1 MVAIEHASASTGTA
15 TTDST
20 LLHAIVNPA
29 AGSGRAGKR
38 WPGYARALSTAGFT
52 LQAHITTGPGD
63 ATVIA
68 RQLAEQGAETIL
80 CVGGDG
86 TTNEVVNGLVAN
98 DLPVNPHTRLA
109 LIPCGTGKD
118 FARTIGTRSVEA
130 TIQALQSGSTALADV
145 GRIQYLDNRTGHLE
159 TRYFANVAD
168 TGIGAATAARINAS
182 SKALGGLV
190 SYLKGAVHSIVVYQ
204 PWDVTVEV
212 DGAPLYAGDAGMV
225 VFANGRYFAG
235 GMLVAPEASLC
246 DGLLDIFVLE
256 GVGKRALLT
265 SLLPRVYRG
274 KHVGRPGV
282 RHIRGST
289 ATVRSTADMLVELD
303 GEQVGVAPITVSVA
317 RQALHIVGT
326 ADALARSGNCACI
339 EASR

>member
-1 MVAIEHASASTGTA
+1 MVATEQVSSATGISQA
-15 TTDST
+15 PAT

-38 WPGYARALSTAGFT
+38 WPGYSRSLVAAGFT
-52 LQAHITTGPGD
+52 IQAHVTTGPGD
-63 ATVIA
+63 ATVMA

-86 TTNEVVNGLVAN
+86 TTNEVVNGLIAE

-109 LIPCGTGKD
+109 VIPCGTGKD
-118 FARTIGTRSVEA
+118 FARTLGTRTVQA
-130 TIQALQSGSTALADV
+130 TIQALHAGSSALVDV
-145 GRIQYLDNRTGHLE
+145 GRIQYLDSRTGHLE

-212 DGAPLYAGDAGMV
+212 DGALLYSGDAGMV

-235 GMLVAPEASLC
+235 GMLVAPDASLC
-246 DGLLDIFVLE
+246 DGQLDMFVLE
-256 GVGKRALLT
+256 
-265 SLLPRVYRG
+265 LLPRVYRG
-274 KHVGRPGV
+274 KHIGRPGV
-282 RHIRGST
+282 RHVRGAS
-289 ATVRSTADMLVELD
+289 ATVRSSAAMLVEMD
-303 GEQVGVAPITVSVA
+303 GEQTGVAPITVSVA
-317 RQALHIVGT
+317 RQALRVVG
-326 ADALARSGNCACI
+326 ASDAFARAGNCGCI
-339 EASR
+339 AGSE